1 MAARRSSVV
10 SEQRARRADT
20 RRRLLDA
27 ALELLDER
35 PWPEILLED
44 VTSRSGVA
52 RTSFY
57 RHFDDRE
64 QLLLALLAEIT
75 PQLEEVTAA
84 WNAATGTPQE
94 RLRLGIAGLV
104 EVFRRHGR
112 LLRAASDA
120 ATHDASV
127 ADAYRGMAETF
138 IEMNARA
145 IVDDPD
151 ATAGDAQEVSR
162 ALVWMNERYLLDR
175 FGQQPLGDP
184 ERACAVLVHVWVRAV
199 YGRDPV

>member
-1 MAARRSSVV
+1 MATRRSTVL
-10 SEQRARRADT
+10 SEQRARRADA

-35 PWPEILLED
+35 PWPDILLED
-44 VTSRSGVA
+44 ITSRAGVA

-64 QLLLALLAEIT
+64 QLLLAALGEIA
-75 PQLEEVTAA
+75 PQLQAVTTA
-84 WNAATGTPQE
+84 WNAATGTPEE
-94 RLRLGIAGLV
+94 RLRVGITGLV
-104 EVFRRHGR
+104 EAFRLHGR

-127 ADAYRGMAETF
+127 AEAYRGMAETF

-145 IVDDPD
+145 IAQDPD
-151 ATAGDAQEVSR
+151 ATVTDPQEVSR
-162 ALVWMNERYLLDR
+162 ALVWMNERYLMDR
-175 FGQQPLGDP
+175 FGGHPLGDP
-184 ERACAVLVHVWVRAV
+184 ERAREALVHVWLRAV
-199 YGRDPV
+199 YGRAGD